1 MQEVRNPL
9 KSGLYKVAVT
19 GVLVGPTDQ
28 PLINTNIRL
37 TSEAGSSIPEGI
49 TMIAKVNAEGVY
61 NFFLVAGTYKV
72 ELCIKREYTE
82 IGHISIE
89 KGDRGPFD
97 LMTLLDKYAREA
109 EDKEVMDS
117 LAKSKEVLQGL
128 VKELLMEDV
137 FYQDINRITKQDIDT
152 LFRS

>member
-61 NFFLVAGTYKV
+61 NFFLVAGTFKV
-72 ELCIKREYTE
+72 ELYMKKAYKE
-82 IGHISIE
+82 IGHITIE
-89 KGDRGPFD
+89 KGDSGPFD
-97 LMTLLDKYAREA
+97 LMTLLNKYAE
-109 EDKEVMDS
+109 EVE
-117 LAKSKEVLQGL
+117 KK
-128 VKELLMEDV
+128 K
-137 FYQDINRITKQDIDT
+137 
-152 LFRS
+152 